1 MPADNQHR
9 GQLTAAVGR
18 AGRRVRLNQTLQ
30 ETAWAAAIALL
41 GPVLLLLTGRQWFAW
56 PLLLLFVLAGIAFA
70 AWRLYRRRP
79 TPYQVSQTL
88 DLRLATQDQI
98 STAVYFLDAA
108 STAAAEQRR
117 AAAGLAAAAPIEDV
131 FPVAAP
137 RSLYALAGV
146 LVVAS
151 TLCAIRFFLEKPFRV
166 DQPLVRVIQQALNPN
181 GTPPKPP
188 QGPHEQLQAKN
199 KPQGIPIETPES
211 LIAADR
217 QPGEDPAKPGAAATS
232 DPEPGRPPSG
242 NPPDEAS
249 TSDPF
254 GEPGAG
260 DRDDMPIQSYEDM
273 LERDAKNGLSKS
285 DTKQGNNQDSSS
297 NSNQAASAEANSL
310 LSKLREAMNNMLSK
324 LQQKPQGNGK
334 QQAQQGSPSNSGEQQ
349 EGKGE
354 GQQGS
359 GQPQPGGEQG
369 TEGEGAESDQQATGQ
384 GASAKSGA
392 KASDGGQK
400 GSSGDGAGQQDGDK
414 AIQDALQQEALGKL
428 TELYGRRA
436 QNVTGEVTVEAQS
449 GKQSLRTPLSAKQG
463 THRDAGGQV
472 SRDEIPLAYQA
483 YVKEYFSK
491 IRQTEKK

>member
-1 MPADNQHR
+1 MPAADQDR
-9 GQLTAAVGR
+9 DQLTAAVGR

-30 ETAWAAAIALL
+30 EAAWAAAIALL

-56 PLLLLFVLAGIAFA
+56 PLLLLFVLAGLAFA
-70 AWRLYRRRP
+70 GWRLYRRRP

-88 DLRLATQDQI
+88 DLRLATHDQI
-98 STAVYFLDAA
+98 STAVYFLDTT
-108 STAAAEQRR
+108 STAADEQRR
-117 AAAGLAAAAPIEDV
+117 AAAGVAASAPIEDV

-166 DQPLVRVIQQALNPN
+166 DQPLARVIQQALNPD
-181 GTPPKPP
+181 GTLPKQHQAP
-188 QGPHEQLQAKN
+188 QEQLQAKN

-232 DPEPGRPPSG
+232 DPEAGRPPSG
-242 NPPDEAS
+242 NPEDTSA
-249 TSDPF
+249 SDPF

-273 LERDAKNGLSKS
+273 LERDAKNGLSKP
-285 DTKQGNNQDSSS
+285 DTKQGSNQDSSS
-297 NSNQAASAEANSL
+297 NSNQSAAGAEANSM

-334 QQAQQGSPSNSGEQQ
+334 QQGQQGSPSNAGEQQ

-354 GQQGS
+354 GQKGS

-369 TEGEGAESDQQATGQ
+369 AEGEGAESDQQATGQ

-400 GSSGDGAGQQDGDK
+400 GSSGDGAGQQEGDK

-463 THRDAGGQV
+463 DHRDAGGQV

-483 YVKEYFSK
+483 YIKEYYSK
-491 IRQTEKK
+491 IRQAEKK

>member
-1 MPADNQHR
+1 MPADKQDR
-9 GQLTAAVGR
+9 DQLTAAVGR

-30 ETAWAAAIALL
+30 EAAWAAAIALL

-56 PLLLLFVLAGIAFA
+56 PLLLLFVVAGIAFA
-70 AWRLYRRRP
+70 GWRLYRRRP
-79 TPYQVSQTL
+79 SPYQVSQAL
-88 DLRLATQDQI
+88 DLRLSTQDQI

-108 STAAAEQRR
+108 SLAATEQRR
-117 AAAGLAAAAPIEDV
+117 TAAGLAASAPIEDV

-151 TLCAIRFFLEKPFRV
+151 TLCAIRFFLEKPFRL
-166 DQPLVRVIQQALNPN
+166 DQPLSRVIQQALNPN
-181 GTPPKPP
+181 GTPPKQP

-242 NPPDEAS
+242 NPEEAS

-285 DTKQGNNQDSSS
+285 DTKQGNNQDSSG

-334 QQAQQGSPSNSGEQQ
+334 QQGQQGSPSNSGEQQ

-354 GQQGS
+354 GQQGA

-463 THRDAGGQV
+463 SHRDAGGQV

-483 YVKEYFSK
+483 YIKEYFSK